1 MSYSLLLLVLL
12 VSTAAPQ
19 DLITAQTSIVQG
31 DASGLPGFSSSPS
44 QDDSSNARKPA
55 SFNSNFQP
63 PPTPPPQSIPLPP
76 PSNNSPKDSQTFAS
90 G

>member
-55 SFNSNFQP
+55 SFNPNFQP
-63 PPTPPPQSIPLPP
+63 PTLPPQAIPPPP
-76 PSNNSPKDSQTFAS
+76 PSNNSPKDPKTIAP